1 MRFGEL
7 VWVFRDCGGCA
18 DVLRQVF
25 GSGQWQRDYLALYE
39 KYPNLD
45 GSDMNMLVPVELTR
59 EVAARC
65 PLRLAFFPTSGYLV
79 EGLPPFYCPGGYY
92 VTMTAVEVHDR
103 FGGSVLEEV
112 FVKGCAVMPAGERQ
126 GFSFE
131 FTVTLRIMGKID
143 DPDAITRKLGVSPTR
158 RHRWGERYESGLEP
172 YGDMWAYTPPVPANH
187 PLEEHLLALGQVIRK
202 HGRYLRKLKRF
213 LTVNVFCEYRSNC
226 PQSGFQLSP
235 QALEIF
241 AQLQLPFGI
250 SVVVP
255 RATETLSL

>member
-1 MRFGEL
+1 
-7 VWVFRDCGGCA
+7 VQ
-18 DVLRQVF
+18 QVF
-25 GSGQWQRDYLALYE
+25 SGERWQRDYLALYE
-39 KYPNLD
+39 KYPHLD
-45 GSDMNMLVPVELTR
+45 GSDMNSLVPVELSR
-59 EVAARC
+59 EIAARC
-65 PLRLAFFPTSGYLV
+65 PLRFAFFPTSGYLV
-79 EGLPPFYCPGGYY
+79 EALPPFYCPGGHY

-112 FVKGCAVMPAGERQ
+112 LVKGCAVMHPDERK

-158 RHRWGERYESGLEP
+158 THRWGERYESGVDP
-172 YGDMWAYTPPVPANH
+172 YGDMWAYTPPVAANQ

-226 PQSGFQLSP
+226 PQSGFQLSHE
-235 QALEIF
+235 ALEIF

-255 RATETLSL
+255 PATEISSL